1 MARPLSAA
9 ERAFADRMRASHAK
23 VDAAE
28 TAALR
33 RMIDDVGALRGEVMG
48 ELARIAPGAADGW
61 RASHLKDVQRHLDRV
76 LGEWADAMAGNLNDG
91 VRVAAD
97 AGHAALAAAAA
108 GTSGAAVTK
117 QAQQDSFAV
126 HRRQLEQ
133 SYAYNADLV
142 QGVASEARDAIMS
155 RLRRGVTGQKNP
167 VEVMRDIQK
176 YLDVPARPTGKFG
189 GIAYQAE
196 RVVRTEMSRMY
207 NLSNAASMDATA
219 EALGPDAGLQTM
231 WLHSG
236 VSKGARPSHVA
247 LDGTTVPYGETFDV
261 EGYAA
266 TGPHD
271 PSLPA
276 EHVVNCK
283 CTSVM
288 TSPAWGVDVAGMAKA
303 GRDTRAKADEERAA
317 ARRDDG

>member
-1 MARPLSAA
+1 MSRSLTPA
-9 ERAFADRMRASHAK
+9 ERAFAERMRAATAK

-28 TAALR
+28 TATLK
-33 RMIDDVGALRGEVMG
+33 RMIADVRKLRGEVTS
-48 ELARIAPGAADGW
+48 ELARIAPKDADGW
-61 RASHLKDVQRHLDRV
+61 RASHLKDVQRNLDRV

-91 VRVAAD
+91 VRVAAET
-97 AGHAALAAAAA
+97 GHAALAAAAA
-108 GTSGAAVTK
+108 GTSGAAVTL

-133 SYAYNADLV
+133 SFKYNADLV
-142 QGVASEARDAIMS
+142 QGVASEAQGAIMS

-167 VEVMRDIQK
+167 VEVMRDVQK

-196 RVVRTEMSRMY
+196 RVVRTELSRMY
-207 NLSNAASMDATA
+207 NLSNTASMDATA
-219 EALGPDAGLQTM
+219 ELLGPDAGLQTM

-276 EHVVNCK
+276 EHVVNCR
-283 CTSVM
+283 CTSSMVN
-288 TSPAWGVDVAGMAKA
+288 PAWGVDVAGTAKA
-303 GRDTRAKADEERAA
+303 GRAERAA
-317 ARRDDG
+317 ARSNDDG